1 MCRSDSCAQ
10 AFDLSTYRNDVIPAK
25 WHLHPGNIFVTF
37 IQNNIGAV
45 WTAPTLPRS
54 ESHFS
59 PKSFCLSIHAQKL
72 QTIAIGCLYF
82 VTVVEE
88 TIFARQRCFSFLV
101 IAHKNAKNWE
111 LSVRDKR
118 ILLAL
123 ECTSSQQQRYES
135 PFGMLCYSRKV
146 KLVTRINGASH
157 CLRLTKQK
165 VGRTCPAV
173 QKWLKV
179 RNAMYGN
186 AGS

>member
-1 MCRSDSCAQ
+1 M
-10 AFDLSTYRNDVIPAK
+10 
-25 WHLHPGNIFVTF
+25 
-37 IQNNIGAV
+37 
-45 WTAPTLPRS
+45 
-54 ESHFS
+54 
-59 PKSFCLSIHAQKL
+59 
-72 QTIAIGCLYF
+72 
-82 VTVVEE
+82 
-88 TIFARQRCFSFLV
+88 
-101 IAHKNAKNWE
+101 
-111 LSVRDKR
+111 RDKR

-123 ECTSSQQQRYES
+123 ECTSSQRQRYES